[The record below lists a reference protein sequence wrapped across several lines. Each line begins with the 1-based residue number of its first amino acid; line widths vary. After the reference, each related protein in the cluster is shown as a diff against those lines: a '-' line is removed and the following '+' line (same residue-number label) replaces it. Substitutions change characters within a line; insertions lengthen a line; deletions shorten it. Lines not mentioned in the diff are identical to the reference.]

1 LIRLAKSDQEQ
12 TCGYAGDE
20 IKPFWLLMRDELLRS
35 TNLFV
40 EETMAPVLDPGQE
53 NQDRL
58 PLGDHPRRP
67 ALAGRCAR
75 PA

>member
-40 EETMAPVLDPGQE
+40 EETMAPVLDPGHE
-53 NQDRL
+53 RTKTGYLLGITRDDR
-58 PLGDHPRRP
+58 P
-67 ALAGRCAR
+67 
-75 PA
+75 